1 MSYLHMG
8 PVFSGTMGLMSQVV
22 RMVVADGVAAGE
34 GAEVAAGVVVAAVVE
49 ETEQHHAMKSSRMV
63 RL

>member
-1 MSYLHMG
+1 MSYLLMG

-22 RMVVADGVAAGE
+22 RMVADGVAAGE

-49 ETEQHHAMKSSRMV
+49 ETVQHHAMKSSRMV